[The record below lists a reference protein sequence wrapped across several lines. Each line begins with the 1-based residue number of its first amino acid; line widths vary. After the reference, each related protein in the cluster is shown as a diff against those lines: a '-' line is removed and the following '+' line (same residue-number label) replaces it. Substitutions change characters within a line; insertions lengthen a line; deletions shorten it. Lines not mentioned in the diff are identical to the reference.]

1 MIRRL
6 LRSRRT
12 DDAAEGFG
20 SDSFLDI
27 VANIVGILIILVM
40 VVGVRVKYF
49 VPQPPDPEPLP
60 DTQAAQAALQQL
72 QQQYAALQETLA
84 ATRAAAAER
93 LQRVEQTELAIARER
108 IEMDADA
115 QRRRLQAEQVEAL
128 QTQVAQQHQRLQALE
143 AQVRQAAAVRPTAV
157 QVESYPT
164 PVSTTVQGPEVH
176 FQLLQDHVAW
186 VPFDELAQRMKDDV
200 RGKQDLLRSSPR
212 LTATVGPVHGFRWQY
227 TVARV
232 GSSSDPALSG
242 QVVIQ
247 FIRGYAIPDRTP
259 LGEPLDVALQ
269 PTSRFRALLARHDP
283 QTTTVTLWTYPDSF
297 DTYRRLKKELYLL
310 GYTVAGRPLPEGR
323 PIGAAP
329 SGSRSAGQ

>member
-1 MIRRL
+1 MIRRIFRTR
-6 LRSRRT
+6 RS
-12 DDAAEGFG
+12 DGAAEDFG

-49 VPQPPDPEPLP
+49 VPRPADPEPLP
-60 DTQAAQAALQQL
+60 DTEVAAAALQQL
-72 QQQYAALQETLA
+72 QQQYGALQQALSAARAALAQ
-84 ATRAAAAER
+84 R
-93 LQRVEQTELAIARER
+93 LHAVEQTELAIARER
-108 IEMDADA
+108 TQLHDEA
-115 QRRRLQAEQVEAL
+115 QRRQAQAQEVEAL
-128 QTQVAQQHQRLQALE
+128 RAEAARQQQHLQDLQARLR
-143 AQVRQAAAVRPTAV
+143 QVPAVRPTSV

-186 VPFDELAQRMKDDV
+186 VPFEELAQRMKDDV

-212 LTATVGPVHGFRWQY
+212 LTAVVGPVHGFRWQY

-242 QVVIQ
+242 QVMIQ
-247 FIRGYAIPDRTP
+247 FVRGYALPERTP

-329 SGSRSAGQ
+329 SGSRSSGQ